1 MAEEVQKQEVSNSE
15 VLPEGLAQEQAEL
28 AAQNVDRIEQEIA
41 DENAADGGE
50 EYNGEYGHDWSNIQN
65 VCDQYD
71 IPAEWA
77 NQVFNEEYRNYEQSL
92 NLNPEQADQMRI
104 TRLVEAAKYAKDT
117 QEMGQQEYIQNE
129 EANNRYH
136 EEQLAKFFP
145 NMSLDQLAD
154 KIYMHNLGAADNLRI
169 DPNQDSYEVI
179 NLKMMTGAAPAPN
192 SAYASPAVAFNS
204 RIDNLLTKHGLDM
217 NVSDEQWHR
226 DLGKVKS
233 ESPGEFAVLAKT
245 RKQYHN
251 SLVSNNR

>member
-1 MAEEVQKQEVSNSE
+1 MTEEVQNNQVENNE
-15 VLPEGLAQEQAEL
+15 VLPEGLAQEQADL
-28 AAQNVDRIEQEIA
+28 AAQNVNRLEQEIA
-41 DENAADGGE
+41 DENAYDDGE
-50 EYNGEYGHDWSNIQN
+50 EYNGEYGHDWGNIQN
-65 VCDQYD
+65 VCDEHN

-77 NQVFNEEYRNYEQSL
+77 NQVFNEQYRLYEQSL
-92 NLNPEQADQMRI
+92 NLSPEQADQMRI
-104 TRLVEAAKYAKDT
+104 TRLVEAAHHAKQT
-117 QEMGQQEYIQNE
+117 QEMSEQEYIQNQ

-136 EEQLAKFFP
+136 EEELAKYFP

-217 NVSDEQWHR
+217 NVSDDQWHR
-226 DLGKVKS
+226 DLSKVKS

-251 SLVSNNR
+251 SLVNNTR